1 MHRRPPPTNFY
12 ETRIL
17 EGEATNLKQNLQYYG
32 KRRKR
37 NHYASFAQERIE
49 RLSVITGGLQTLRTI
64 FHYFEF
70 LEYCGVFRVQ
80 LHGIIWRGYDTSLD
94 LDDIIQGI
102 NPCTLLLC

>member
-1 MHRRPPPTNFY
+1 MEKDAKEIIMPH
-12 ETRIL
+12 L
-17 EGEATNLKQNLQYYG
+17 
-32 KRRKR
+32 RKKG
-37 NHYASFAQERIE
+37 IE